1 MKQLYFLFVFALF
14 TAPLMGQV
22 EVTFSVDMSVVGA
35 SADGVFVTG
44 SWMDEAGL
52 GGEWQEPG
60 SNMDAALTDDNSD
73 GVYTLT
79 VMLPDGDYQFK
90 YANGTGWPNGEAGGG
105 GDNYQADLS
114 GCGGVDNGF
123 GGYNRTFTVTGTAM
137 TLTTYEFNS
146 CTESAIASTEN
157 VSTLGGLMVAPNP
170 ATDQVTISF
179 NNDSNTEHTVSL
191 FALTGQLLQQVQL
204 GTDRSVTI
212 DVATLPTGM
221 YLLQFTNELGERGT
235 QKLMVK

>member
-1 MKQLYFLFVFALF
+1 MNEIFNIPTGPPEEQVLHS
-14 TAPLMGQV
+14 TAMQPRNPRESGSIRELGQ
-22 EVTFSVDMSVVGA
+22 S
-35 SADGVFVTG
+35 
-44 SWMDEAGL
+44 
-52 GGEWQEPG
+52 
-60 SNMDAALTDDNSD
+60 
-73 GVYTLT
+73 
-79 VMLPDGDYQFK
+79 
-90 YANGTGWPNGEAGGG
+90 EAGGG

-212 DVATLPTGM
+212 DVAKLPTGM